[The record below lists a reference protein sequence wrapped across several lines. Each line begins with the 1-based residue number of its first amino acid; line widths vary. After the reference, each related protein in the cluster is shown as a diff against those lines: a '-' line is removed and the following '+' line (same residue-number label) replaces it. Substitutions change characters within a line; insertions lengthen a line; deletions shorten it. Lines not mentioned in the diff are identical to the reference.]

1 VVAVIGFL
9 NQKGGSGK
17 STLAI
22 NVAAEMTAR
31 GKRVLL
37 VDADPQGSVA
47 DWSAARQNASPFS
60 VIRFDRPVLHR
71 EVASLARGYQYVV
84 IDGPAR
90 DAGLQRSAILSC
102 NLVAVPT
109 VPSGLDLWSTQ
120 AFLSL
125 LSEAQSFAPKGQK
138 AALVVSRGSAKGVL
152 AKGVKAALSE
162 LGLPVISG
170 TQERLSYREATT
182 AAQTIHELAAQPGA
196 KRTREARAMAQTEI
210 ATLVSNLLEF

>member
-1 VVAVIGFL
+1 
-9 NQKGGSGK
+9 
-17 STLAI
+17 
-22 NVAAEMTAR
+22 M
-31 GKRVLL
+31 
-37 VDADPQGSVA
+37 
-47 DWSAARQNASPFS
+47 
-60 VIRFDRPVLHR
+60 
-71 EVASLARGYQYVV
+71 
-84 IDGPAR
+84 
-90 DAGLQRSAILSC
+90 
-102 NLVAVPT
+102 
-109 VPSGLDLWSTQ
+109 
-120 AFLSL
+120 SL